1 MTRTCWLNRVVRDQH
16 GHAVELTSR
25 RWRGGHDSAVAEM
38 RRDNLIST
46 QVFGRRWHAY
56 EAALR
61 RRQQLLVVGERLR
74 LQALAVLTRSRD
86 LFAAG
91 RVRGGRRV
99 ELRAVVFRISAARA
113 RAAN

>member
-1 MTRTCWLNRVVRDQH
+1 M
-16 GHAVELTSR
+16 
-25 RWRGGHDSAVAEM
+25 AEM

-61 RRQQLLVVGERLR
+61 RRQQLLVVSERLR
-74 LQALAVLTRSRD
+74 VQALAVFTGKRD

>member
-74 LQALAVLTRSRD
+74 FQVLAVLTRGRD

-91 RVRGGRRV
+91 RVRGGR
-99 ELRAVVFRISAARA
+99 LFKIRAVVVKLAAA
-113 RAAN
+113 WESTTD